1 MKSRNFNLTLASLRT
16 MQSEKLVAMRG
27 DVEKA
32 LSEKR
37 VEIERCLS
45 EIDDL
50 VPRVAR
56 TSAADNRET
65 LH

>member
-1 MKSRNFNLTLASLRT
+1 MKSRNLNLTLASLRT

-27 DVEKA
+27 AVEKA

-45 EIDDL
+45 EIDGL
-50 VPRVAR
+50 IPRVAR
-56 TSAADNRET
+56 ASAADNRET

>member
-1 MKSRNFNLTLASLRT
+1 MKSRNLNLTLASLRT

-45 EIDDL
+45 EIDGL
-50 VPRVAR
+50 IPRVTRA
-56 TSAADNRET
+56 SAADNRET